1 MSGPAALGLLALV
14 VVVVDEPALSPTLL
28 ATLETASLAWSALA
42 VAVSATRSLLTLTV
56 LLTSPVRR
64 WTPGFSFSLLAASTI
79 CWRSWPALVP
89 STYPALSPTR
99 NPT

>member
-1 MSGPAALGLLALV
+1 M

-56 LLTSPVRR
+56 RLTSPVRR

-79 CWRSWPALVP
+79 CW
-89 STYPALSPTR
+89 
-99 NPT
+99 

>member
-1 MSGPAALGLLALV
+1 MERRTARETGACWAPAVRPGGAACWRSWWWS
-14 VVVVDEPALSPTLL
+14 VDEPALSPTLL

-64 WTPGFSFSLLAASTI
+64 WTPGFSLSLLAASTI
-79 CWRSWPALVP
+79 CW
-89 STYPALSPTR
+89 
-99 NPT
+99 